1 MDFYYYMVVV
11 YTHSQHTFQFKQLV
25 KVHVAS
31 DDPFNL
37 AVQCNPSFSLSY
49 LGLQVDVGQ
58 RHLGDLVETQWE
70 WDGAEDEQCV
80 VDGHTHQH
88 YSLGVGLRHLHQQS
102 TGQVHQQEDDADAQ
116 EEQVQRQPDETP
128 QSEASALL
136 QHDAS
141 LL

>member
-1 MDFYYYMVVV
+1 MA
-11 YTHSQHTFQFKQLV
+11 TRTS
-25 KVHVAS
+25 
-31 DDPFNL
+31 
-37 AVQCNPSFSLSY
+37 
-49 LGLQVDVGQ
+49 
-58 RHLGDLVETQWE
+58 
-70 WDGAEDEQCV
+70 
-80 VDGHTHQH
+80 H